1 MRSGGIETVANANE
15 NHRISKLAYDFEI
28 PLKDLVQKLRGLA
41 FWQCRSCW
49 LVALGCPHSRPLRCD
64 FEQPVIYIPSWRPL
78 ALGPFWFPRVMYLV
92 YIAQG
97 TTSATLVV
105 HIHSPPPQQPAPYM
119 IRHPP
124 HTLTNTQPILDHH
137 STQSP
142 TTTPPNPRPPLHPIP
157 DHHSTQTPTT
167 TPAHSMII
175 VSQVLSTC
183 FGKYHP

>member
-105 HIHSPPPQQPAPYM
+105 HIHNPPPPQQPAPYM

-124 HTLTNTQPILDHH
+124 HTLTNTHRTPNHHPTNPRPSLHPIPDHH

-142 TTTPPNPRPPLHPIP
+142 TTTPAP
-157 DHHSTQTPTT
+157 
-167 TPAHSMII
+167 SMIK
-175 VSQVLSTC
+175 VSQVREPRL
-183 FGKYHP
+183 GKYHF